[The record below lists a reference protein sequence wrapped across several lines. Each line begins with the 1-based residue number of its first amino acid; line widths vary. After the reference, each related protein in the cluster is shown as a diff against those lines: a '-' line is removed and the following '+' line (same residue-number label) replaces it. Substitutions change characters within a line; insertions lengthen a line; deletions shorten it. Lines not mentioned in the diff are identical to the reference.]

1 MSIGE
6 QTSGCKYPEEDSYAG
21 HFLHTMS
28 TFTLGQEG
36 GFDIFPESGLETL
49 PFSHGPEVTVLDMAV
64 PMSAAH
70 SQTLLP

>member
-1 MSIGE
+1 
-6 QTSGCKYPEEDSYAG
+6 
-21 HFLHTMS
+21 MS

-36 GFDIFPESGLETL
+36 GFDIFPESGLEKTL
-49 PFSHGPEVTVLDMAV
+49 PFSHGSEVTVLDMAV

>member
-1 MSIGE
+1 
-6 QTSGCKYPEEDSYAG
+6 
-21 HFLHTMS
+21 MS